1 MNLNQIRFLRDKI
14 HLGHI
19 QPCVLVHLR
28 QPAGQVEEA
37 FHIRHV
43 VHHKD
48 ALCPPIEVC
57 YYRPEPLVPGG
68 VPQLK
73 LDLGTLHLQGADL
86 EVHTNCW
93 DETMAEDVICVSVG
107 NNFENKFR
115 VSSETFENILKNTKV
130 PIKQ

>member
-1 MNLNQIRFLRDKI
+1 MNLNQIRFFRDEI
-14 HLGHI
+14 HLGHT
-19 QPCVLVHLR
+19 QPCVSVHLR

-37 FHIRHV
+37 FHICHV

-73 LDLGTLHLQGADL
+73 LDLGTVHLQGADL

-93 DETMAEDVICVSVG
+93 DETMAEYVICVSG

-115 VSSETFENILKNTKV
+115 VSSETSENILKNTKV

>member
-1 MNLNQIRFLRDKI
+1 M
-14 HLGHI
+14 
-19 QPCVLVHLR
+19 
-28 QPAGQVEEA
+28 
-37 FHIRHV
+37 
-43 VHHKD
+43 
-48 ALCPPIEVC
+48 
-57 YYRPEPLVPGG
+57 PGG

-73 LDLGTLHLQGADL
+73 LDLGTVHLQGADF

-115 VSSETFENILKNTKV
+115 VSSETSENILKNTKV